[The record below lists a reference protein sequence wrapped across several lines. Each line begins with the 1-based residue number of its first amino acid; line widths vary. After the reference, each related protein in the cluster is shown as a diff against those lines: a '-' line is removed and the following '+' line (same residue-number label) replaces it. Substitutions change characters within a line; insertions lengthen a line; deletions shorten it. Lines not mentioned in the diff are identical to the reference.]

1 MIYFLKYWKVIALG
15 VAIVSALAWVR
26 GTGYAAAQSK
36 YTAIIAQMVAAMEA
50 DRAKAIA
57 AARERTLLLG
67 TIAMN
72 EAALAA
78 KTRAE
83 TVFVT
88 NTVVKWK
95 VKYAQNPNAG
105 KCVIPAEFVRVHT
118 AAATNRVSEA
128 PPGGPQSDGPATGV
142 TDIEVLDVDTAN
154 YATCHGWADQ
164 LRHFQS
170 REIALD
176 EAALTR

>member
-1 MIYFLKYWKVIALG
+1 VIYLLKYWKQLAG
-15 VAIVSALAWVR
+15 VAAILLVVWWIR
-26 GTGYAAAQSK
+26 GTGYDAAKAECKLETDTMVSELEAARAEAIKAAQ
-36 YTAIIAQMVAAMEA
+36 E
-50 DRAKAIA
+50 
-57 AARERTLLLG
+57 ETLLLE

-88 NTVVKWK
+88 NTVIKWK

-105 KCVIPAEFVRVHT
+105 KCDMPPEFVRVHT
-118 AAATNRVSEA
+118 AAVTNRVSEA
-128 PPGGPQSDGPATGV
+128 TPGGPQPDGPATGV